1 MIPFLKKNKDAKM
14 PARAENKGNERKR
27 TVNKKPFFTSF
38 PLYML
43 NVPNGLNSTP
53 NRKDVPLE

>member
-1 MIPFLKKNKDAKM
+1 M

-27 TVNKKPFFTSF
+27 IVNKKPFFTSF